1 MLAEA
6 ESLVHSASTSFRPFR
21 QGDHMSFKLI
31 GAAVVAVASLVAA
44 ASSAQADSKPRK
56 VTEVAPTAEHR
67 SSSVYRRGP
76 QVRGFVQRRGGYSY
90 GASDS
95 VNTYGDA
102 RTRYGSN
109 SSYRDGTA
117 DRQTN
122 NGPFDHGF
130 FRSGSGV
137 QTNGIPSSSSYHN

>member
-1 MLAEA
+1 MML
-6 ESLVHSASTSFRPFR
+6 
-21 QGDHMSFKLI
+21 KLA
-31 GAAVVAVASLVAA
+31 GAAVMAVLSITAVAG
-44 ASSAQADSKPRK
+44 SAQADHKAKHKPRQM
-56 VTEVAPTAEHR
+56 TDVAPTAEHR
-67 SSSVYRRGP
+67 SSNSYRQGP

-90 GASDS
+90 GAADS

-109 SSYRDGTA
+109 SSYRDSFA

-130 FRSGSGV
+130 FSSGSGILM
-137 QTNGIPSSSSYHN
+137 NGIPSSSGYHN

>member
-1 MLAEA
+1 M
-6 ESLVHSASTSFRPFR
+6 TSKVAK
-21 QGDHMSFKLI
+21 MKV
-31 GAAVVAVASLVAA
+31 AAVAFAAVLSLAGASVP
-44 ASSAQADSKPRK
+44 AQADSKPRK

-67 SSSVYRRGP
+67 SSGVYRRGP

-95 VNTYGDA
+95 INTYGDA
-102 RTRYGSN
+102 RTRFGGN
-109 SSYRDGTA
+109 SSYRDRFS

-130 FRSGSGV
+130 FSSGSGIG
-137 QTNGIPSSSSYHN
+137 TNGIPSSSAYHN

>member
-1 MLAEA
+1 MLAEL
-6 ESLVHSASTSFRPFR
+6 ESLVQVVSIGMARSFR
-21 QGDHMSFKLI
+21 QDDQMMKLI
-31 GAAVVAVASLVAA
+31 GAAILAVVSLAGVAA
-44 ASSAQADSKPRK
+44 SAQAGSKART
-56 VTEVAPTAEHR
+56 VTEVTPTADHR
-67 SSSVYRRGP
+67 SSSIYRRGP

-90 GASDS
+90 GAADS

-130 FRSGSGV
+130 FTSGSGI

>member
-1 MLAEA
+1 MLR
-6 ESLVHSASTSFRPFR
+6 F
-21 QGDHMSFKLI
+21 I
-31 GAAVVAVASLVAA
+31 GAAMVAVVSVVNFGAGVAT
-44 ASSAQADSKPRK
+44 SAQADSKPRK

-67 SSSVYRRGP
+67 ASSSYRRGP

-102 RTRYGSN
+102 RTRFGSN

-130 FRSGSGV
+130 FASGSGV

>member
-1 MLAEA
+1 MMK
-6 ESLVHSASTSFRPFR
+6 F
-21 QGDHMSFKLI
+21 I
-31 GAAVVAVASLVAA
+31 GATVVAVVSLAGVAT
-44 ASSAQADSKPRK
+44 SAQADSKPRK

-67 SSSVYRRGP
+67 ASSTYRRGP

-130 FRSGSGV
+130 FRSGSGI

>member
-1 MLAEA
+1 MMLKFA
-6 ESLVHSASTSFRPFR
+6 
-21 QGDHMSFKLI
+21 
-31 GAAVVAVASLVAA
+31 GAAVVAVLSLAGAA
-44 ASSAQADSKPRK
+44 ASAQADTKPRK

-67 SSSVYRRGP
+67 SSGVYRRAP

-95 VNTYGDA
+95 INTYGDA
-102 RTRYGSN
+102 RTRFGGN
-109 SSYRDGTA
+109 SSYRDRFS

-130 FRSGSGV
+130 FSSGSGV

>member
-1 MLAEA
+1 MML
-6 ESLVHSASTSFRPFR
+6 
-21 QGDHMSFKLI
+21 KLI
-31 GAAVVAVASLVAA
+31 AVAGAAVLGLASNYTTT
-44 ASSAQADSKPRK
+44 AQADSKPRT
-56 VTEVAPTAEHR
+56 VTQVAPTAEHR

-95 VNTYGDA
+95 INTYGDA

-130 FRSGSGV
+130 FTSGSSI
-137 QTNGIPSSSSYHN
+137 QMNGIPSSSAYHN